1 MEIPDLRCRQGLTI
15 VPAIAGF
22 DRIDTMTTRP
32 KHLPNSDAPSQQSAD
47 SGRVSELRASASLM
61 RLEAGLYCVV
71 VAASPHADTASGL
84 PGVRITKAPGPAGR
98 PEAVEIRTIG
108 SDGWVSGAGDAA
120 LVRVADGVA
129 HVMVTI
135 YQSPDARADAAPK
148 LQILPLISNQDTAG
162 RKSLSAS
169 TKPLPAPAPTPAAPP
184 VVMDVMAHIQTRG
197 DIGALL
203 GDWLGER
210 GCGKWIEG
218 FAIAP
223 TNGVALTDIEYQVV
237 LGRGWTSPWVEGGQ
251 FAGSRGMN
259 LPILGLRVRLLGEA
273 AKNFD
278 LHYTASFID
287 GTQIGP
293 VMTGEAC
300 EAPSLAA
307 VEAIC
312 IAMTPKGLPHAD
324 KKAARDK
331 KRGPKA
337 I

>member
-1 MEIPDLRCRQGLTI
+1 
-15 VPAIAGF
+15 
-22 DRIDTMTTRP
+22 MTTRP
-32 KHLPNSDAPSQQSAD
+32 KSLPSQDPATPSSANE
-47 SGRVSELRASASLM
+47 GRVSELRSSASMM

-71 VAASPHADTASGL
+71 VAASPHADPDTGL

-108 SDGWVSGAGDAA
+108 TDGWVSGSGDAA

-135 YQSPDARADAAPK
+135 YQPLGTGPEAAPK
-148 LQILPLISNQDTAG
+148 LQILPLITNQPQAAQ
-162 RKSLSAS
+162 KSLTSS
-169 TKPLPAPAPTPAAPP
+169 TTAAPLPAPAPAPATP
-184 VVMDVMAHIQTRG
+184 VQQVMDVLAHIQTRG
-197 DIGALL
+197 DIGARL

-210 GCGKWIEG
+210 GSGKWIEG

-223 TNGVALTDIEYQVV
+223 TNGIALADIEYQVV

-273 AKNFD
+273 VKNFD

-287 GTQIGP
+287 GTEIGP
-293 VMTGEAC
+293 VIGGEAC

-312 IAMTPKGLPHAD
+312 IELTPKGLPGAD

-331 KRGPKA
+331 KRGTKA

>member
-1 MEIPDLRCRQGLTI
+1 
-15 VPAIAGF
+15 
-22 DRIDTMTTRP
+22 MTTRP
-32 KHLPNSDAPSQQSAD
+32 KHLPSSEASAKPSAD
-47 SGRVSELRASASLM
+47 TGRVSELRASASLM

-71 VAASPHADTASGL
+71 VAASPHADSASGL

-98 PEAVEIRTIG
+98 PEALEIRTIG
-108 SDGWVSGAGDAA
+108 ADGWVSGAGDAA
-120 LVRVADGVA
+120 LVRVTEGVA

-135 YQSPDARADAAPK
+135 YQAPDASPDAAPK
-148 LQILPLISNQDTAG
+148 LQILPLMTNQAPSG
-162 RKSLSAS
+162 QKSLTAS
-169 TKPLPAPAPTPAAPP
+169 TTPLPAPAPTAPAAP

-197 DIGALL
+197 DIGARL

-210 GCGKWIEG
+210 GSGKWIEG

-223 TNGVALTDIEYQVV
+223 SNGVALTDIEYQVV

-273 AKNFD
+273 AKHFE

-287 GTQIGP
+287 GTEIGP
-293 VMTGEAC
+293 VMAGEGC

-307 VEAIC
+307 VEAMRID
-312 IAMTPKGLPHAD
+312 IAPKGLPNAE

-337 I
+337 N